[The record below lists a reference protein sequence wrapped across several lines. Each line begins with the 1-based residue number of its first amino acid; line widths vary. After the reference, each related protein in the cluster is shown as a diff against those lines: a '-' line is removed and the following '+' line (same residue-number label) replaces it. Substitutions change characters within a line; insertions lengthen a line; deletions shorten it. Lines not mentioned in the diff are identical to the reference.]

1 MSHIGDLIELI
12 VIVLYLSVVN
22 SIWLKISFN
31 KLSVFA
37 NKWLNIF
44 NLSSIS
50 LNWVILSIV

>member
-37 NKWLNIF
+37 NK
-44 NLSSIS
+44 
-50 LNWVILSIV
+50 